1 MGAVIV
7 HCLPFPKAI
16 PRVGR
21 KSYMKQS
28 LKQLVLKLQRSGTE
42 WPKGMSGLNSHL
54 HSRTY
59 FWLTHVGNWSSADV
73 CFSKRSSASQ
83 PGQTYLREASATH
96 CARWQCRSRAVYWC
110 GLFCLQ
116 WSSHLAH
123 HTLSGLQHNLV
134 SEGHSVSRERN
145 KDLTPQQRNANTSSK
160 EEHVPWDMLA
170 WHLWKIP
177 SASFQTIERSS
188 FLLFKKYLNLHPY
201 GTFLFPSYDRKD

>member
-96 CARWQCRSRAVYWC
+96 CARWQCRSLAVSTDVGSSVCNGAPTWPTTLCQVCSITWYQKATQ
-110 GLFCLQ
+110 CLEKETRTSRLSRGMLTPLQ
-116 WSSHLAH
+116 KKSTCRGICWHGIFGKSHLP
-123 HTLSGLQHNLV
+123 LSKQ
-134 SEGHSVSRERN
+134 
-145 KDLTPQQRNANTSSK
+145 
-160 EEHVPWDMLA
+160 
-170 WHLWKIP
+170 
-177 SASFQTIERSS
+177 
-188 FLLFKKYLNLHPY
+188 
-201 GTFLFPSYDRKD
+201 